1 MWSPNNVSPDNQW
14 VTEEIRG
21 NQTISRGRNADE
33 NTTIPNLWG
42 RKEKKK
48 RKKETYGDAADA
60 ALRGKVTAI
69 QAYLGKQEKYRTT

>member
-42 RKEKKK
+42 RKEKKRGEK
-48 RKKETYGDAADA
+48 GFVCIGNGNLPIKWAA
-60 ALRGKVTAI
+60 GS
-69 QAYLGKQEKYRTT
+69 